1 MLKLLVDFLPEVQY
15 FVQKEDADM
24 NAVNY
29 SELRKKLKNFLDQVY
44 EDHEPLIITRKN
56 NQNVVVISIED
67 YNSLIETN
75 YLLSNIANSKRLLQS
90 LESSRSGKLL
100 KKELIEE

>member
-1 MLKLLVDFLPEVQY
+1 
-15 FVQKEDADM
+15 M

-29 SELRKKLKNFLDQVY
+29 SELRKNLKNYLDQVY

-56 NQNVVVISIED
+56 NQNVVVLSIEE

-75 YLLSNIANSKRLLQS
+75 YLLSNIANSKRLLRS
-90 LESSRSGKLL
+90 LENSRNFSCF
-100 KKELIEE
+100 

>member
-1 MLKLLVDFLPEVQY
+1 
-15 FVQKEDADM
+15 M

-29 SELRKKLKNFLDQVY
+29 SELRKNLKDYLDQVY

-56 NQNVVVISIED
+56 NQNVVVLSIEE

-75 YLLSNIANSKRLLQS
+75 YLLSNIANSKRLLRS
-90 LESSRSGKLL
+90 LENSRNGKLS
-100 KKELIEE
+100 KKDLIEG

>member
-1 MLKLLVDFLPEVQY
+1 
-15 FVQKEDADM
+15 M

-29 SELRKKLKNFLDQVY
+29 SELRKRLKGYLDRVY
-44 EDHEPLIITRKN
+44 DDHEPLIITRKN
-56 NQNVVVISIED
+56 NQNIVLLSIEE

-75 YLLSNIANSKRLLQS
+75 YLLSNIANSKRLIKS
-90 LESSRSGKLL
+90 LEKARHGKLL

>member
-1 MLKLLVDFLPEVQY
+1 
-15 FVQKEDADM
+15 M

-29 SELRKKLKNFLDQVY
+29 SELRKNLKDYLDQVY

-56 NQNVVVISIED
+56 NQNVVVLSIEE

-75 YLLSNIANSKRLLQS
+75 YLLLNSANSKRLLQS
-90 LESSRSGKLL
+90 LENSRNGKLS
-100 KKELIEE
+100 KKDLIEG